1 MKGFG
6 IIGIPVLPVQ
16 ETQSKVSCD
25 ENQQLLPYEAVDAAL
40 PLDDEAP
47 YAVEDARGVL
57 VDAGEAGLLQFL
69 VLFRHSTNLWLSS
82 SKIEVLHSTYTC
94 GQISFLHCR

>member
-1 MKGFG
+1 MSCSNRTNLWNKIGYVLKGFG
-6 IIGIPVLPVQ
+6 IKVLPVQ

-25 ENQQLLPYEAVDAAL
+25 ENQELLPYEAVDAAL

-57 VDAGEAGLLQFL
+57 VDAGEPSLLQFL
-69 VLFRHSTNLWLSS
+69 VLFRHSSNP
-82 SKIEVLHSTYTC
+82 
-94 GQISFLHCR
+94 

>member
-1 MKGFG
+1 MSCSNRTNLWNKIGYALKGFG
-6 IIGIPVLPVQ
+6 IKVLPVQ

-25 ENQQLLPYEAVDAAL
+25 ENQQLLPNEAVDAAL

-69 VLFRHSTNLWLSS
+69 VLFRHSS
-82 SKIEVLHSTYTC
+82 
-94 GQISFLHCR
+94 QI